1 MLKKKNLWRGLTM
14 VFALLLAVSMM
25 AGNILELYRTSV
37 DAFLGT
43 RSTQTVT
50 EQSDDESDAWTYKS
64 EFTTAKEAYEG
75 FKDFAIEAS
84 QETFALLKNEN
95 GALPLAKD
103 AKITMLGVRS
113 YAPVYGNSG
122 GSVPD
127 GKSTVQIFDAFTE
140 RGFQLNPETLA
151 AYEAFFADKEWTKP
165 QFGGGILPA
174 YAEIT
179 AYDDPHELTLD
190 ELKQLNPDF
199 ESKYTEYGDAAIVV
213 VSRVGGEAGAY
224 YPGEEGLAD
233 GVHTVNGNI
242 LSLSDEE
249 MAMIEEAKANFDK
262 VIVLVNAANPMEI
275 SNLEE
280 DPDIDAILWVGYPGA
295 YGFYGVAD
303 VLNGTVAPS
312 AHLGD
317 TFVKNGALAPAM
329 QNFGNIPWANASDF
343 AEGTSV
349 NSYLIETEGIY
360 TGYRYYETRY
370 ADIVLG
376 NGGANASAGTYAN
389 ADGTVAASDGTWS
402 YDNEVVYP
410 FGYGMSYTTFEQT
423 LDSVVITGDKRTATV
438 TVTTTNTGDVAGKA
452 VVQLYASA
460 PYTDYDKQNG
470 IEKSA
475 LQLMDYE
482 KTNTLQPGESQT
494 ITMNVDMSLLA
505 SYDSQNAKTFIVDPG
520 DYYFAIGSDAHDALN
535 NILAAQ
541 GKTTA
546 DGMTADGD
554 ASKTYQWTWDGAVDA
569 DTFSVSKAGV
579 EITNAVSDGDY
590 SMDIN
595 TFIPGTATY
604 LSRSD
609 WDGTFPTTITGL
621 KAEGRLATLLANDF
635 IDIKTDEDTSDIV
648 FGDTTSTL
656 TLNDLKGA
664 DFDDPRWDELVGKV
678 TIDEFLNF
686 ASNAFHNIQ
695 NIDSVGLLQYAADD
709 GPNGSDSHY
718 LTEGSYQGT
727 PYADAA
733 DYDYGTR
740 VGPTPENIAYS
751 WNKELAYRVGEITL
765 GESTLVLNL
774 PIMIGPG
781 MNIHR
786 HGYNARGAEYYSE
799 DPVLSGYTGS
809 AVVQGAQ
816 SKGTLVN
823 IKHAA
828 FNDQEINR
836 SGIAVFMTEQKA
848 RELEL
853 RNLQQA
859 FEGNGKPASFEADP
873 SRDDTYTVGALGVM
887 SSYNRIGA
895 VASSANAGVQVQIMR
910 NEWGFKGYNVT
921 DFTGVTL
928 HGCDVKTRDAFANM
942 DIAGYNYGIYRYEH
956 DLKKYPDRLILG
968 SETFCSDA
976 YRFRELA
983 KKEPRLIGD
992 FVWAGMDYL
1001 GEVMVGSWEYAD
1013 NAPRFDGGLGWVS
1026 AGSGRIDLTGKPL
1039 GEALY
1044 TRVALEQ
1051 AEGPFL
1057 AVRPVNHTGDKHSP
1071 SAWKMTDA
1079 MTSWTWPGCE
1089 GKQAEVEV
1097 YARAAS
1103 AALVLN
1109 GKEIARKNA
1118 KNDCLF
1124 RFRCAYQP
1132 GTLEAVAYNAAGQE
1146 TGRCA
1151 LTTAGPATEL
1161 RAEPE
1166 EAVLRPGQLCYIRL
1180 RYTDQN
1186 GVLKP
1191 TVREPIRV
1199 HVTGGRLLALGN
1211 ACPFNLQGYRT
1222 SQTAPY
1228 WGEAMAI
1235 VEAGTEGCVTLQADS
1250 AVGSAVA
1257 AVQVHKE

>member
-75 FKDFAIEAS
+75 FKDFAIETS

-190 ELKQLNPDF
+190 ELK
-199 ESKYTEYGDAAIVV
+199 
-213 VSRVGGEAGAY
+213 
-224 YPGEEGLAD
+224 
-233 GVHTVNGNI
+233 
-242 LSLSDEE
+242 
-249 MAMIEEAKANFDK
+249 
-262 VIVLVNAANPMEI
+262 
-275 SNLEE
+275 
-280 DPDIDAILWVGYPGA
+280 
-295 YGFYGVAD
+295 
-303 VLNGTVAPS
+303 
-312 AHLGD
+312 
-317 TFVKNGALAPAM
+317 
-329 QNFGNIPWANASDF
+329 
-343 AEGTSV
+343 
-349 NSYLIETEGIY
+349 
-360 TGYRYYETRY
+360 
-370 ADIVLG
+370 
-376 NGGANASAGTYAN
+376 
-389 ADGTVAASDGTWS
+389 
-402 YDNEVVYP
+402 
-410 FGYGMSYTTFEQT
+410 
-423 LDSVVITGDKRTATV
+423 
-438 TVTTTNTGDVAGKA
+438 
-452 VVQLYASA
+452 
-460 PYTDYDKQNG
+460 
-470 IEKSA
+470 
-475 LQLMDYE
+475 
-482 KTNTLQPGESQT
+482 
-494 ITMNVDMSLLA
+494 
-505 SYDSQNAKTFIVDPG
+505 
-520 DYYFAIGSDAHDALN
+520 
-535 NILAAQ
+535 
-541 GKTTA
+541 
-546 DGMTADGD
+546 
-554 ASKTYQWTWDGAVDA
+554 
-569 DTFSVSKAGV
+569 
-579 EITNAVSDGDY
+579 
-590 SMDIN
+590 
-595 TFIPGTATY
+595 
-604 LSRSD
+604 
-609 WDGTFPTTITGL
+609 
-621 KAEGRLATLLANDF
+621 
-635 IDIKTDEDTSDIV
+635 
-648 FGDTTSTL
+648 
-656 TLNDLKGA
+656 GA

-695 NIDSVGLLQYAADD
+695 NIDSVGLPQYAADD

-928 HGCDVKTRDAFANM
+928 HASPKESILAGTTAFCGFGTDDSITYWNADALKGDRTMLLAIKQNIHYLLYALANSAAMNGVNSTTRTISVMTWWRMTYRVCIYGFA
-942 DIAGYNYGIYRYEH
+942 ALTALCALLY
-956 DLKKYPDRLILG
+956 
-968 SETFCSDA
+968 
-976 YRFRELA
+976 
-983 KKEPRLIGD
+983 
-992 FVWAGMDYL
+992 V
-1001 GEVMVGSWEYAD
+1001 
-1013 NAPRFDGGLGWVS
+1013 VS
-1026 AGSGRIDLTGKPL
+1026 AVKSKKQKTAK
-1039 GEALY
+1039 EA
-1044 TRVALEQ
+1044 
-1051 AEGPFL
+1051 
-1057 AVRPVNHTGDKHSP
+1057 
-1071 SAWKMTDA
+1071 
-1079 MTSWTWPGCE
+1079 
-1089 GKQAEVEV
+1089 
-1097 YARAAS
+1097 
-1103 AALVLN
+1103 
-1109 GKEIARKNA
+1109 
-1118 KNDCLF
+1118 
-1124 RFRCAYQP
+1124 
-1132 GTLEAVAYNAAGQE
+1132 
-1146 TGRCA
+1146 
-1151 LTTAGPATEL
+1151 
-1161 RAEPE
+1161 
-1166 EAVLRPGQLCYIRL
+1166 
-1180 RYTDQN
+1180 
-1186 GVLKP
+1186 
-1191 TVREPIRV
+1191 
-1199 HVTGGRLLALGN
+1199 
-1211 ACPFNLQGYRT
+1211 
-1222 SQTAPY
+1222 
-1228 WGEAMAI
+1228 
-1235 VEAGTEGCVTLQADS
+1235 
-1250 AVGSAVA
+1250 
-1257 AVQVHKE
+1257 

>member
-75 FKDFAIEAS
+75 FKDFAIETS

-213 VSRVGGEAGAY
+213 VGRVGGEGGAY
-224 YPGEEGLAD
+224 YPGEEGLAE
-233 GVHTVNGNI
+233 GVNTVNGNI

-275 SNLEE
+275 ANLQD

-295 YGFYGVAD
+295 YGFYGVA
-303 VLNGTVAPS
+303 T
-312 AHLGD
+312 
-317 TFVKNGALAPAM
+317 
-329 QNFGNIPWANASDF
+329 
-343 AEGTSV
+343 
-349 NSYLIETEGIY
+349 
-360 TGYRYYETRY
+360 
-370 ADIVLG
+370 
-376 NGGANASAGTYAN
+376 
-389 ADGTVAASDGTWS
+389 SDGTWS

-928 HGCDVKTRDAFANM
+928 HASPKESILAGTTAFCGFGKDDSITYWNADALKGDRTMLLAIKQNIHYLLYALANSAAMNGVNSTTRTISVMTWWRMSYRVCIYGFA
-942 DIAGYNYGIYRYEH
+942 ALTALCALLY
-956 DLKKYPDRLILG
+956 
-968 SETFCSDA
+968 
-976 YRFRELA
+976 
-983 KKEPRLIGD
+983 
-992 FVWAGMDYL
+992 V
-1001 GEVMVGSWEYAD
+1001 
-1013 NAPRFDGGLGWVS
+1013 VS
-1026 AGSGRIDLTGKPL
+1026 AVKSKKQKTAK
-1039 GEALY
+1039 EA
-1044 TRVALEQ
+1044 
-1051 AEGPFL
+1051 
-1057 AVRPVNHTGDKHSP
+1057 
-1071 SAWKMTDA
+1071 
-1079 MTSWTWPGCE
+1079 
-1089 GKQAEVEV
+1089 
-1097 YARAAS
+1097 
-1103 AALVLN
+1103 
-1109 GKEIARKNA
+1109 
-1118 KNDCLF
+1118 
-1124 RFRCAYQP
+1124 
-1132 GTLEAVAYNAAGQE
+1132 
-1146 TGRCA
+1146 
-1151 LTTAGPATEL
+1151 
-1161 RAEPE
+1161 
-1166 EAVLRPGQLCYIRL
+1166 
-1180 RYTDQN
+1180 
-1186 GVLKP
+1186 
-1191 TVREPIRV
+1191 
-1199 HVTGGRLLALGN
+1199 
-1211 ACPFNLQGYRT
+1211 
-1222 SQTAPY
+1222 
-1228 WGEAMAI
+1228 
-1235 VEAGTEGCVTLQADS
+1235 
-1250 AVGSAVA
+1250 
-1257 AVQVHKE
+1257 

>member
-75 FKDFAIEAS
+75 FKDFAIETS

-213 VSRVGGEAGAY
+213 VGRVGGEGGAY

-233 GVHTVNGNI
+233 GVNTVNGNI

-275 SNLEE
+275 ANLQD

-295 YGFYGVAD
+295 YGFYAVAD

-389 ADGTVAASDGTWS
+389 ADGTVATSDGTWS

-579 EITNAVSDGDY
+579 EIT
-590 SMDIN
+590 
-595 TFIPGTATY
+595 
-604 LSRSD
+604 
-609 WDGTFPTTITGL
+609 
-621 KAEGRLATLLANDF
+621 
-635 IDIKTDEDTSDIV
+635 
-648 FGDTTSTL
+648 
-656 TLNDLKGA
+656 
-664 DFDDPRWDELVGKV
+664 
-678 TIDEFLNF
+678 
-686 ASNAFHNIQ
+686 
-695 NIDSVGLLQYAADD
+695 
-709 GPNGSDSHY
+709 
-718 LTEGSYQGT
+718 
-727 PYADAA
+727 
-733 DYDYGTR
+733 
-740 VGPTPENIAYS
+740 
-751 WNKELAYRVGEITL
+751 L

-786 HGYNARGAEYYSE
+786 HGYNGRGAEYYSE

-928 HGCDVKTRDAFANM
+928 HASPKESILAGTTAFCGFGTDDSITYWNADALKGDRTMLLAIKQNIHYLLYALANSAAMNGVNSTTRTISVMTWWRMTYRVCIYGFA
-942 DIAGYNYGIYRYEH
+942 ALTALCALLY
-956 DLKKYPDRLILG
+956 
-968 SETFCSDA
+968 
-976 YRFRELA
+976 
-983 KKEPRLIGD
+983 
-992 FVWAGMDYL
+992 V
-1001 GEVMVGSWEYAD
+1001 
-1013 NAPRFDGGLGWVS
+1013 VS
-1026 AGSGRIDLTGKPL
+1026 AVKSKKQKTAK
-1039 GEALY
+1039 EA
-1044 TRVALEQ
+1044 
-1051 AEGPFL
+1051 
-1057 AVRPVNHTGDKHSP
+1057 
-1071 SAWKMTDA
+1071 
-1079 MTSWTWPGCE
+1079 
-1089 GKQAEVEV
+1089 
-1097 YARAAS
+1097 
-1103 AALVLN
+1103 
-1109 GKEIARKNA
+1109 
-1118 KNDCLF
+1118 
-1124 RFRCAYQP
+1124 
-1132 GTLEAVAYNAAGQE
+1132 
-1146 TGRCA
+1146 
-1151 LTTAGPATEL
+1151 
-1161 RAEPE
+1161 
-1166 EAVLRPGQLCYIRL
+1166 
-1180 RYTDQN
+1180 
-1186 GVLKP
+1186 
-1191 TVREPIRV
+1191 
-1199 HVTGGRLLALGN
+1199 
-1211 ACPFNLQGYRT
+1211 
-1222 SQTAPY
+1222 
-1228 WGEAMAI
+1228 
-1235 VEAGTEGCVTLQADS
+1235 
-1250 AVGSAVA
+1250 
-1257 AVQVHKE
+1257 

>member
-151 AYEAFFADKEWTKP
+151 AYKAFFADKEWTKP

-303 VLNGTVAPS
+303 VLNGTVA
-312 AHLGD
+312 
-317 TFVKNGALAPAM
+317 T
-329 QNFGNIPWANASDF
+329 
-343 AEGTSV
+343 
-349 NSYLIETEGIY
+349 
-360 TGYRYYETRY
+360 
-370 ADIVLG
+370 
-376 NGGANASAGTYAN
+376 
-389 ADGTVAASDGTWS
+389 SDGTWS

-494 ITMNVDMSLLA
+494 IPMNVDMSLLA

-609 WDGTFPTTITGL
+609 WDGTFPTTIAGL

-928 HGCDVKTRDAFANM
+928 HASPKESILAGTTAFCGFGKDDSITYWNADALKGDRTMLLAIKQNIHYLLYALANSAAMNGVNSTTRTISVMTWWRMTYRVCIYGFA
-942 DIAGYNYGIYRYEH
+942 ALTALCALLY
-956 DLKKYPDRLILG
+956 
-968 SETFCSDA
+968 
-976 YRFRELA
+976 
-983 KKEPRLIGD
+983 
-992 FVWAGMDYL
+992 V
-1001 GEVMVGSWEYAD
+1001 
-1013 NAPRFDGGLGWVS
+1013 VS
-1026 AGSGRIDLTGKPL
+1026 AVKSKKQKTAK
-1039 GEALY
+1039 EA
-1044 TRVALEQ
+1044 
-1051 AEGPFL
+1051 
-1057 AVRPVNHTGDKHSP
+1057 
-1071 SAWKMTDA
+1071 
-1079 MTSWTWPGCE
+1079 
-1089 GKQAEVEV
+1089 
-1097 YARAAS
+1097 
-1103 AALVLN
+1103 
-1109 GKEIARKNA
+1109 
-1118 KNDCLF
+1118 
-1124 RFRCAYQP
+1124 
-1132 GTLEAVAYNAAGQE
+1132 
-1146 TGRCA
+1146 
-1151 LTTAGPATEL
+1151 
-1161 RAEPE
+1161 
-1166 EAVLRPGQLCYIRL
+1166 
-1180 RYTDQN
+1180 
-1186 GVLKP
+1186 
-1191 TVREPIRV
+1191 
-1199 HVTGGRLLALGN
+1199 
-1211 ACPFNLQGYRT
+1211 
-1222 SQTAPY
+1222 
-1228 WGEAMAI
+1228 
-1235 VEAGTEGCVTLQADS
+1235 
-1250 AVGSAVA
+1250 
-1257 AVQVHKE
+1257 